1 MFLYI
6 FYVKMIYSVYMDEK
20 KQKTASMNLKLPD
33 ELYQAAKKRAKNS
46 GITLSQAV
54 RLLLAEWVRNPQ
66 QRLEV

>member
-1 MFLYI
+1 MTVENDKI
-6 FYVKMIYSVYMDEK
+6 
-20 KQKTASMNLKLPD
+20 TNMNLRLPK
-33 ELYQAAKKRAKNS
+33 ELHLAAKKRAVNS